1 MPKSEKDTDN
11 LNLIRTKLFIPKV
24 RENLIPRPDLFER
37 LDVASLGKLTLVSA
51 PAGYGKTTLVSAWA
65 QQTKQLVTW
74 LSLDENDND
83 FTRFWSYFIYAVRRI
98 NEGVGGD
105 ILIGLQSA
113 QIPQMDALL
122 TMLINELS
130 GMEG

>member
-11 LNLIRTKLFIPKV
+11 LNLIRTKFFIPKV

-65 QQTKQLVTW
+65 QQTEQLVTW

-98 NEGVGGD
+98 SESFGGD
-105 ILIGLQSA
+105 IAVFPNATDGCTA
-113 QIPQMDALL
+113 HDVD
-122 TMLINELS
+122 
-130 GMEG
+130 